1 MIFTTWKNPNADKQP
16 RTKDDPTQPRT
27 FKVTYEY
34 SEPETVRIPVTIRED
49 EPEQPHNIAPKERFL
64 IMDEWSNNACEGYS
78 ILAMQAAGLD
88 AKTIRR
94 VLDQMRNYFDSVSVE
109 EAAEVQEP

>member
-1 MIFTTWKNPNADKQP
+1 
-16 RTKDDPTQPRT
+16 
-27 FKVTYEY
+27 
-34 SEPETVRIPVTIRED
+34 
-49 EPEQPHNIAPKERFL
+49 
-64 IMDEWSNNACEGYS
+64 MDEWSNNACEVYS